1 MKDDQ
6 RRNRQELKRLLDT
19 NSVVRRMSA
28 RMRHSVSVNGSAH
41 IRR

>member
-1 MKDDQ
+1 MEHDQ

-19 NSVVRRMSA
+19 NSVVRRMPA
-28 RMRHSVSVNGSAH
+28 HMRHGVSVNGSAH